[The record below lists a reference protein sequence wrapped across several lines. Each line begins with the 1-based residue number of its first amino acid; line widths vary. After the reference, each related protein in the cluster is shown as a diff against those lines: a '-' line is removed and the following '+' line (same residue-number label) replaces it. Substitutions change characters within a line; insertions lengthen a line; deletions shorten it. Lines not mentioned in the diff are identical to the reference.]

1 MAKLP
6 YDVEYELRK
15 NIQNL
20 FDGSGLFNGEFL
32 NRQQKKTVERL
43 GENSSCGI
51 YNNHNPLLYRDKLKQ
66 KLIAKQKK

>member
-43 GENSSCGI
+43 GENSSSGI
-51 YNNHNPLLYRDKLKQ
+51 YYNHNPALYRVKLRE